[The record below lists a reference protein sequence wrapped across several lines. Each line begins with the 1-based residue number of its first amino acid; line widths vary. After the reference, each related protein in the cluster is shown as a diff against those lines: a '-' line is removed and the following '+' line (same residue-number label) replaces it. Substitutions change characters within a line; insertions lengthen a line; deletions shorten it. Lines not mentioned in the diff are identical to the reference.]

1 MILEKFVLA
10 IVTTNRNKASGGTA
24 IFTCDSVEEMDEFAK
39 NLEAITDG
47 IAHKLSE
54 EVYIIVKHF

>member
-1 MILEKFVLA
+1 MNLEKFVLA
-10 IVTTNRNKASGGTA
+10 IITTNPNKAAGGTA

-39 NLEAITDG
+39 NLEAILDG

-54 EVYIIVKHF
+54 DVYVIVKH

>member
-1 MILEKFVLA
+1 MNLEKFVLA
-10 IVTTNRNKASGGTA
+10 IVTTNPNKVAGGTS
-24 IFTCDSVEEMDEFAK
+24 IFTCDSVQEMDEFAK

-54 EVYIIVKHF
+54 EVYIIVKH